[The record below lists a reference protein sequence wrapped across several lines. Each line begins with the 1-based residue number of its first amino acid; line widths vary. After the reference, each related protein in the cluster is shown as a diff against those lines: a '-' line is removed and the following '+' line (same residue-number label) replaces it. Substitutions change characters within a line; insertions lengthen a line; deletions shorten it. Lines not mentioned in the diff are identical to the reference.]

1 MTATTTTTT
10 QVDAVCFGSGRFL
23 RAVLV
28 PVWRHVNLN
37 VVVLQTRGDDFVKQC
52 TLDNLQYEVDTV
64 ERDGSVSTQEVQL
77 AGVASLGVAAQKA
90 AFFGRIP
97 ELTHLRYVGV
107 GVTEA
112 GIHPSSQAMKDLA
125 AFLVA
130 LVEYFPDK
138 CISVINTDNLA
149 ANGDL
154 IRSIVLELVPPALQ
168 PLVASHVT
176 FHNSMVDRITASRP
190 SNSMVPYTEPL
201 PPKALVIEDL
211 TGQLPLAWGSIPGV
225 QLRTQPNALT
235 QDHLL
240 KLGIANA
247 THTAMVYALALS
259 RLPTTAAAPP
269 VVFTY
274 LDGLVQKDLA
284 PGLLTHG
291 LSYGVIQEVYKD
303 WIHRLKHKYFG
314 MDTFFVAQ
322 NAWTKYTIRLLATIA
337 PHVQANPTYM
347 PSIYFTFATACLLR
361 FLTPI
366 SHGGGIVT
374 ARGKQFLGQMDHV
387 LRSGN
392 GPTKWTY
399 ATGLSADVAT
409 GAYDFRDDEAGEVPS
424 LLREASASG
433 SVEATTNMMRTLL
446 RRWGGYDDADDR
458 WRTFAANVAAMYRRF
473 ITVPPTSVLDVLT
486 ELVAQSTEALKDELA
501 IAAYVADSVASTW
514 AIDVHT
520 HLFPPSHDTLMLW
533 GIDALLTYHYLVAEY
548 LMTAPVAP
556 ETFLAWPKTKQADAI
571 WTHLFVDRSP
581 LSEACQGVVTTLNLL
596 GLSALVKTRDLPA
609 IRAWFATQEPN
620 AYVDLVFRLAK
631 IRYVVMTNIPFD
643 PQEASYWTNQTPYNA
658 RQFRTALR
666 VDQLL
671 LGDWA
676 SLGPALDLQHLPHTL
691 AGVTQYLESWVDI
704 LRPEY
709 FMASVPATF
718 ALRESAAADPLA
730 IQPDGAMLLQ
740 HVLLPLAQSRRLPV
754 ALKFG
759 AVRQLNPRLSIA
771 GDGVAVTDVSIL
783 SRLAKQNPNVRY
795 KYLSIIYIYRY
806 INMYY
811 T

>member
-1 MTATTTTTT
+1 MYH
-10 QVDAVCFGSGRFL
+10 

-64 ERDGSVSTQEVQL
+64 ERDGSVSTQVVQL

-130 LVEYFPDK
+130 LVEYFP
-138 CISVINTDNLA
+138 
-149 ANGDL
+149 
-154 IRSIVLELVPPALQ
+154 
-168 PLVASHVT
+168 
-176 FHNSMVDRITASRP
+176 
-190 SNSMVPYTEPL
+190 
-201 PPKALVIEDL
+201 
-211 TGQLPLAWGSIPGV
+211 
-225 QLRTQPNALT
+225 
-235 QDHLL
+235 
-240 KLGIANA
+240 
-247 THTAMVYALALS
+247 AMVYALALS

-284 PGLLTHG
+284 PGLLAHG

-337 PHVQANPTYM
+337 PHVQA
-347 PSIYFTFATACLLR
+347 
-361 FLTPI
+361 
-366 SHGGGIVT
+366 
-374 ARGKQFLGQMDHV
+374 
-387 LRSGN
+387 
-392 GPTKWTY
+392 
-399 ATGLSADVAT
+399 
-409 GAYDFRDDEAGEVPS
+409 GEVPS

-433 SVEATTNMMRTLL
+433 SVEDTTDMMRTLL

-458 WRTFAANVAAMYRRF
+458 WRTFAANVAVMYRRF
-473 ITVPPTSVLDVLT
+473 LTVPPTPVLDVLT

-501 IAAYVADSVASTW
+501 IATYVADSVASTW

-520 HLFPPSHDTLMLW
+520 HLFPPSHDALMLW

-609 IRAWFATQEPN
+609 IREPN

-643 PQEASYWTNQTPYNA
+643 PQEASYWTNHTPYNA

-704 LRPEY
+704 LRPVY

-718 ALRESAAADPLA
+718 ALRESAAADPIA

-759 AVRQLNPRLSIA
+759 AVRQLNPR
-771 GDGVAVTDVSIL
+771 
-783 SRLAKQNPNVRY
+783 Y
-795 KYLSIIYIYRY
+795 
-806 INMYY
+806 
-811 T
+811 